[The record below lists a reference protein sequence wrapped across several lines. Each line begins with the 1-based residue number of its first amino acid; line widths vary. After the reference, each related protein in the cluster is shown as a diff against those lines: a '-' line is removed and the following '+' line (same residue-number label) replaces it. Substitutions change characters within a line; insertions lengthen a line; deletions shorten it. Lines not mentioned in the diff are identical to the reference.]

1 MSTINQRTFGY
12 LLKYFYGILA
22 FFFLG
27 YLAYVFS
34 NVIIILFI
42 STLLAVLIDPLVTF
56 LETKRIQRL
65 YSTLIVFITIF
76 VVFYFSLAHYI
87 PKLFSQLDS
96 LIQTLRNISL
106 QEKISDFENGIRKYI
121 PSLNQGFLVHKIETI
136 LISGLETLFYSIG
149 KSFSGLFSLITLM
162 VIVPF
167 ITFFIVKDKIA
178 LKNGIINILPNRYFE
193 MIYWIFKRISEK
205 LSKYVRGWIIDAT
218 FVGVSCGL
226 GFSFIGI
233 ENSIVLGII
242 AGIGHLI
249 PYLGPI
255 IGGIPALLISV
266 VQFGDM
272 SAFPLIFVLLMLIY
286 TVDNGFVQPYVF
298 SKSVDMHPLII
309 ILLII
314 SGNELFGLLGMLL
327 AVPTVSV
334 LRTAIIEF
342 YFAYKNY
349 KITRLQ
355 S

>member
-1 MSTINQRTFGY
+1 
-12 LLKYFYGILA
+12 
-22 FFFLG
+22 
-27 YLAYVFS
+27 VS
-34 NVIIILFI
+34 N
-42 STLLAVLIDPLVTF
+42 S
-56 LETKRIQRL
+56 R
-65 YSTLIVFITIF
+65 
-76 VVFYFSLAHYI
+76 
-87 PKLFSQLDS
+87 
-96 LIQTLRNISL
+96 
-106 QEKISDFENGIRKYI
+106 
-121 PSLNQGFLVHKIETI
+121 
-136 LISGLETLFYSIG
+136 
-149 KSFSGLFSLITLM
+149 
-162 VIVPF
+162 
-167 ITFFIVKDKIA
+167 
-178 LKNGIINILPNRYFE
+178 
-193 MIYWIFKRISEK
+193 
-205 LSKYVRGWIIDAT
+205 
-218 FVGVSCGL
+218 
-226 GFSFIGI
+226 
-233 ENSIVLGII
+233 
-242 AGIGHLI
+242 
-249 PYLGPI
+249 GPI